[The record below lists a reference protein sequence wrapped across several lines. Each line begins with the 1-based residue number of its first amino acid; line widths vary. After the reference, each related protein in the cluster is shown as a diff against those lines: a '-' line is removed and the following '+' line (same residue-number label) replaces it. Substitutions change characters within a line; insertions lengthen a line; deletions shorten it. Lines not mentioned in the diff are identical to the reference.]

1 MLRKAK
7 PVTPAGPTAPSYRSF
22 SLFGQSVTL
31 RMTGSRAGQRATE
44 KHLRTVCEPL
54 LTSAPLET
62 TGTALDIGAGTGAF
76 AVPFAMAFPGWTVWC
91 FEPDP
96 TDHAALVENIAKQG
110 LKNIH
115 AVNLAVGA
123 EESEAGNPA
132 LTDALLARDA
142 SYLQKHCPMAPL
154 SAREKSDRRVRKN
167 YPTLSADV
175 LQALEPNLL
184 NLNAAGAEA
193 DILKA
198 LGQGR
203 GLSHV
208 LGLLETPVP
217 TRLLTRGMQNVALP
231 VRSDADLALRRWPEQ
246 VDRRAGLDVVVAM
259 YNTLDYIQECVDGL
273 VDNTAEEVHVLVV
286 DDGSTDGCGDFVAET
301 YADNP
306 RVRLLRK
313 PNGGCASAR
322 NYGRLNSDATHIAFV
337 DADDLIDGEMFP
349 ELLELARYTGAEVVQ
364 GGFDF
369 LHMEEDGSTR
379 LEDSYEQS
387 AAFRKQYTHYPF
399 GGGGFCR
406 IPAKDL
412 MVGQPTIWRR
422 IYRRDFLDN
431 RDIWFPEHIRA
442 FDDQIF
448 QMLTLHY
455 GGDIPAVDHVRY
467 HYRQHPGQDIKQGDE
482 RFFYSLEMFRMMVK
496 RGIREGWNDFRAL
509 GQSFVNTVNW
519 IHGGLR
525 PDLKPEFLR
534 GAAELWALMGKT
546 LGYGAFG
553 DIPLSK
559 FNAPDFQ
566 FHVAHY
572 ETTLRDFHTMYAWIY
587 LDGTRMHAPLMK
599 MPNPTDI
606 GKTAAQPP
614 RTAPDPVLKAIEA
627 LGGTPLNT
635 IHSLAGLPFVHPNS
649 SVILATS
656 GTKTGRAYLDG
667 IVDKAAVGLS
677 KSTAFPFTGTHWT
690 LRQGIDGT
698 WLLIN
703 QNEIDHCLALE
714 GTELQLQPHE
724 AGQKSR
730 STRWHLFQLGR
741 GFGICSVS
749 GMVLH
754 VANGKPCVSP
764 ATPQERA
771 RELVWTIE
779 AAPAKTK

>member
-7 PVTPAGPTAPSYRSF
+7 PVTPAEPTTSNQRTF

-31 RMTGSRAGQRATE
+31 RMAGSRSGQRAAE

-54 LTSAPLET
+54 LTSAPLAP

-76 AVPFAMAFPGWTVWC
+76 AVPFAMAFPDWTVWC

-96 TDHAALVENIAKQG
+96 VDYAALLENIAAQG
-110 LKNIH
+110 LQNIR
-115 AVNLAVGA
+115 AVNLAIGA
-123 EESEAGNPA
+123 PSGGDNSTLA
-132 LTDALLARDA
+132 DALLAGDTG
-142 SYLQKHCPMAPL
+142 YLQKRCPKTPL
-154 SAREKSDRRVRKN
+154 SGRGKSSRGTSKA
-167 YPTLSADV
+167 YPTLAADV
-175 LQALEPNLL
+175 LQALEPTLL
-184 NLNAAGAEA
+184 KLNASGSEAG
-193 DILKA
+193 ILKA
-198 LGQGR
+198 LGQGSD
-203 GLSHV
+203 LSHV
-208 LGLLETPVP
+208 MGLLEAPVP
-217 TRLLTRGMQNVALP
+217 TQLLTNGPQHVALP
-231 VRSDADLALRRWPEQ
+231 VRAEGDLALRRWPEAL
-246 VDRRAGLDVVVAM
+246 DRRAGLDVVVAM
-259 YNTLDYIQECVDGL
+259 YNTRDYILECIDGL
-273 VDNTAEEVHVLVV
+273 IDNTAEDVHVLVV
-286 DDGSTDGCGDFVAET
+286 DDGSTDGCGDLVTET
-301 YADNP
+301 YAANP

-322 NYGRLNSDATHIAFV
+322 NYGRLNSEATHIAFV

-369 LHMEEDGSTR
+369 LHMEEDGATR

-387 AAFRKQYTHYPF
+387 AAFRKQYTHYTF
-399 GGGGFCR
+399 GGGSFCR

-455 GGDIPAVDHVRY
+455 GGDIPAIDHVRY

-496 RGIREGWNDFRAL
+496 RGIREGWSDFRAL

-553 DIPLSK
+553 DIPLSA
-559 FNAPDFQ
+559 FTAPDFQ

-572 ETTLRDFHTMYAWIY
+572 ENTLSNFHTMYAWIY

-599 MPNPTDI
+599 MPNPTDM
-606 GKTAAQPP
+606 GKTTTPPP
-614 RTAPDPVLKAIEA
+614 RIKPDPVLKAIEA
-627 LGGTPLNT
+627 IGGTPLNT
-635 IHSLAGLPFVHPNS
+635 IHSLAGLPFAQPNT
-649 SVILATS
+649 SVTLASPDTS
-656 GTKTGRAYLDG
+656 AAPVYLDG
-667 IVDKAAVGLS
+667 IVEKAAVGLS

-703 QNEIDHCLALE
+703 QNQTENCLALE
-714 GTELQLQPHE
+714 GTELRLQPHE
-724 AGQKSR
+724 AGDR
-730 STRWHLFQLGR
+730 NRPTRWHLFRLGK

-749 GMVLH
+749 GMFLH
-754 VANGKPCVSP
+754 VINGKPCVSP
-764 ATPQERA
+764 TTPTGGKRK
-771 RELVWTIE
+771 LVWTLD
-779 AAPAKTK
+779 AAPA